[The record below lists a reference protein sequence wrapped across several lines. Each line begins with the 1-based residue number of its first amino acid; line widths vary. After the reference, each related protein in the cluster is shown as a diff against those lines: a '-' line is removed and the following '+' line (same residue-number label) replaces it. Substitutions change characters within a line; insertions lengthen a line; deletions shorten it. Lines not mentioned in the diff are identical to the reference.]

1 MGPSPPASRPGNQ
14 AQGSRRLAPMGG
26 PRGAP
31 SSKPCPPSLGC
42 RSPLSSPLPSFQY
55 LGPGPVPRVTHKWGA
70 DRNAAG
76 VTSRAGDLG
85 DVMGGRAARPVVG
98 PQAGWTS
105 RAQRGRRAPRR
116 LWTSPPCEGE
126 VLPRSP
132 PPRPGSGGPAGWCC
146 PTAQA
151 WAHRETPGKWPWPGA
166 GWGGRC
172 HLSQPRPAPS
182 AAAAPGSG
190 LGPARSPPHGAGCSG
205 PALGTA
211 KCPGQ
216 KDRGQLAAWAECRAT
231 VSHLDVGAGGTAC
244 RQSGLGHRAAE
255 LTSRPWGR
263 GWGWLQHSDLRCGHR
278 VGMQSQVVACGVRVT
293 CRDCALAR
301 TWLSGVGSCLLG
313 LALPGWWA

>member
-42 RSPLSSPLPSFQY
+42 RSLLSSPLPSFQY

-98 PQAGWTS
+98 PQARWTS

-166 GWGGRC
+166 GGGQVSP
-172 HLSQPRPAPS
+172 LSAS
-182 AAAAPGSG
+182 A
-190 LGPARSPPHGAGCSG
+190 GAFCS
-205 PALGTA
+205 
-211 KCPGQ
+211 
-216 KDRGQLAAWAECRAT
+216 R
-231 VSHLDVGAGGTAC
+231 
-244 RQSGLGHRAAE
+244 
-255 LTSRPWGR
+255 
-263 GWGWLQHSDLRCGHR
+263 
-278 VGMQSQVVACGVRVT
+278 
-293 CRDCALAR
+293 R
-301 TWLSGVGSCLLG
+301 TWLWARARSLSASRSWLLRPSTRNRQVSWAEGPRSAGSLG
-313 LALPGWWA
+313 

>member
-166 GWGGRC
+166 GGGAGVTSLSLGRRLLQPPHLALGSGPLALRLTELAAQAQHSEPPSVLGRRTEVSWQPGLSAGPRC
-172 HLSQPRPAPS
+172 HTSTWGLVGQPADSRVWATGRLS
-182 AAAAPGSG
+182 
-190 LGPARSPPHGAGCSG
+190 
-205 PALGTA
+205 
-211 KCPGQ
+211 
-216 KDRGQLAAWAECRAT
+216 
-231 VSHLDVGAGGTAC
+231 
-244 RQSGLGHRAAE
+244 
-255 LTSRPWGR
+255 
-263 GWGWLQHSDLRCGHR
+263 
-278 VGMQSQVVACGVRVT
+278 
-293 CRDCALAR
+293 
-301 TWLSGVGSCLLG
+301 
-313 LALPGWWA
+313 

>member
-1 MGPSPPASRPGNQ
+1 MAGGPLAASGLHPLVRGRCCREAPHLAP
-14 AQGSRRLAPMGG
+14 AQGAPPGG
-26 PRGAP
+26 A
-31 SSKPCPPSLGC
+31 
-42 RSPLSSPLPSFQY
+42 
-55 LGPGPVPRVTHKWGA
+55 
-70 DRNAAG
+70 
-76 VTSRAGDLG
+76 
-85 DVMGGRAARPVVG
+85 
-98 PQAGWTS
+98 
-105 RAQRGRRAPRR
+105 APR
-116 LWTSPPCEGE
+116 
-126 VLPRSP
+126 
-132 PPRPGSGGPAGWCC
+132 PRPGRTGRPPGSGRGQERG
-146 PTAQA
+146 
-151 WAHRETPGKWPWPGA
+151 
-166 GWGGRC
+166 GGRC

-231 VSHLDVGAGGTAC
+231 VSHLDVGAGRTAC

-255 LTSRPWGR
+255 LTSRPWGRRR